1 MSWYLDQNPKL
12 FVSKKLLCTHFLPS
26 CSSFHCTWK
35 YFHCTFKYLFLQ
47 IFFFFRIFFNSPSDL
62 ESGPQQKVE
71 WRLSAKHIL
80 WAQLLSAPTFYKLKP
95 GWDIFRCPMLI
106 GSSAWRKNFWNVSLL
121 SLRFGPVAEIVYCSV
136 DDDQDLAVVTVNLNV
151 TVTVTVTVNLWSWA
165 PLR

>member
-1 MSWYLDQNPKL
+1 MHSLSALL
-12 FVSKKLLCTHFLPS
+12 FQLPLNLEIFSLHLQILVSSTFFLE
-26 CSSFHCTWK
+26 
-35 YFHCTFKYLFLQ
+35 LFL
-47 IFFFFRIFFNSPSDL
+47 NSPSDL

-165 PLR
+165 P